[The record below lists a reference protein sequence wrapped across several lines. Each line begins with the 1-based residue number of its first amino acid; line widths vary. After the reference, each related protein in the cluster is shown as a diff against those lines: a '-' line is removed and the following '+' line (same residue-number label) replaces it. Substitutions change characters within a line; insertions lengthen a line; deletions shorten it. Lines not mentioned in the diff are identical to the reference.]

1 MWGGLRRQWGDVR
14 YRFGGQYSV
23 ISDQG
28 ALSCWRRIFSLLL
41 SVMDPSTSL
50 RMMIR
55 GRRGSR
61 RACLPLVLV
70 MRLWR
75 ISIRRYRATLLQGS
89 THVRPELQ
97 SVLTLSIKFLT
108 SFDLV
113 QDEGRG
119 GCGGS
124 GATDY

>member
-1 MWGGLRRQWGDVR
+1 MPNTLIIKRRGGGESGIGDKDAF
-14 YRFGGQYSV
+14 YCSQMLF
-23 ISDQG
+23 
-28 ALSCWRRIFSLLL
+28 CFPLLL
-41 SVMDPSTSL
+41 MDPSTSL
-50 RMMIR
+50 RMTIR

-124 GATDY
+124 GGTDY